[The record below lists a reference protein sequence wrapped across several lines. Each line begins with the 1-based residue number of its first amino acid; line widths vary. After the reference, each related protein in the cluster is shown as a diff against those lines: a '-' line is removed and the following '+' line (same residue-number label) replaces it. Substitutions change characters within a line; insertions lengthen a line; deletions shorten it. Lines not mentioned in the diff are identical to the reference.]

1 MTIRARILRLTP
13 AAVAILAAIA
23 VTIVAASLFEDA
35 ARDRQGE
42 AQRRL
47 QAADAAQLG
56 FLGAAEA
63 TLRFVAAPSDAIE
76 GEYRA
81 EMDHADAAVAELAAG
96 PPAAEVAAIVE
107 GLARHRALFAE
118 LVAAER
124 RLGYDETE
132 GLEGA
137 LRASVHAAETRL
149 EEVGAPALTAKML
162 MMRRH
167 EKDFMLR
174 GEAKYI
180 ERLDSRIEE
189 FAAFPVS
196 LFDPPALR
204 EEILG
209 LLAAYQ
215 ADFHRFA
222 RESEASAALRSR
234 MSETLA
240 QAAPAFRTLAASA
253 RAEASAADEAAG
265 FAATARILGVGIAVA
280 LGIAAMTAM
289 TRRLAAAVSRPLSET
304 ASALADVADGRP
316 ADMRGRDRADEIG
329 DIARAFDRL
338 QARLRREAE
347 TREAE
352 LRESS
357 ERDARR
363 TREETEAARAAQART
378 RRVIEAI
385 GAALDRLAAGDLGA
399 RMGAE
404 VDGEFAALREAF
416 DDTLGRLAELVRRIQ
431 SASGRIV
438 AETEG
443 FTSASRDLGDRTAQQ
458 AASLQETAATV
469 EEISATIRT
478 SADSARHAD
487 AGVREAA
494 QRADRGGVVVRDAVA
509 AMSRIEDSAGRI
521 SEINAVI
528 DSIAFQTNLLALN
541 AAVEAARAGEAGKGF
556 AVVASEVRTLAQRS
570 AAAARDISALIGE
583 SAGHVDQGARLVR
596 ETGSALAEIEQAI
609 ATVVA
614 DIAGISSAGAEQ
626 ATAVGEIGTTISALD
641 DATQRNAH
649 MAEDGAARAA
659 ALAAEARALETLV
672 DAFTLDA
679 ASRRA
684 A

>member
-23 VTIVAASLFEDA
+23 VTIVAASVFEGA
-35 ARDRQGE
+35 ARDRQAE

-47 QAADAAQLG
+47 HAADMAQLG

-63 TLRFVAAPSDAIE
+63 TLRFAAAPSDAIE
-76 GEYRA
+76 ADYRA
-81 EMDHADAAVAELAAG
+81 EMSRADAAVAELAQG
-96 PPAAEVAAIVE
+96 GAAPEAAAIAQALE
-107 GLARHRALFAE
+107 RHRALFDE

-124 RLGYDETE
+124 SLGYDETA

-149 EEVGAPALTAKML
+149 EEIGSPELTAKML

-174 GEAKYI
+174 SDPEYVA
-180 ERLDSRIEE
+180 RLDARIGE
-189 FAAFPVS
+189 FAAFPSS
-196 LFDPPALR
+196 LFASPAAR
-204 EEILG
+204 DGILD
-209 LLAAYQ
+209 LLAAYR

-222 RESEASAALRSR
+222 EVRAASAGLQVR

-240 QAAPAFRTLAASA
+240 GAAPAFRALTGAA

-265 FAATARILGVGIAVA
+265 FAATARMAGVAVSVV
-280 LGIAAMTAM
+280 LGIAAMTVM
-289 TRRLAAAVSRPLSET
+289 TRRLAAAVSRPLSDT
-304 ASALADVADGRP
+304 ASALSDVADGRP
-316 ADMRGRDRADEIG
+316 ADMRGRERADEIG

-338 QARLRREAE
+338 QERLRREAE

-352 LRESS
+352 LRETSR
-357 ERDARR
+357 RDARR
-363 TREETEAARAAQART
+363 TQEEAEAARAAQART
-378 RRVIEAI
+378 NRVIEAI
-385 GAALDRLAAGDLGA
+385 GRALDQLAAGDLGA

-416 DDTLGRLAELVRRIQ
+416 DDTLMRLSDLVRRIKAA
-431 SASGRIV
+431 SAEIV
-438 AETEG
+438 SATEG
-443 FTSASRDLGDRTAQQ
+443 FSAASRDLGERTSRQ
-458 AASLQETAATV
+458 AASLEETAATV
-469 EEISATIRT
+469 EQISATIRS

-494 QRADRGGVVVRDAVA
+494 QRADRGGVVVRDAVE
-509 AMSRIEDSAGRI
+509 AMGRIEDSAGRI

-570 AAAARDISALIGE
+570 ADAARDISALIGE
-583 SAGHVDQGARLVR
+583 SAGHVDHGARLVR
-596 ETGSALAEIEQAI
+596 ETGDALAQIEQSISAI
-609 ATVVA
+609 VA
-614 DIAGISSAGAEQ
+614 DIAGISSASAEQ
-626 ATAVGEIGTTISALD
+626 ATAVTEIGTTISGLD
-641 DATQRNAH
+641 DATQRNAQT
-649 MAEDGAARAA
+649 AEDGAARAG
-659 ALAAEARALETLV
+659 ALAAEARALNALV

-679 ASRRA
+679 APRRA